1 MGSGEEELQW
11 DALAAELALDFGA
24 ESSDEELHDARPQA
38 TPAPAPPASVER
50 RSRGQLTHAEFHSE
64 FRHRKPVLLSGFA
77 SGWMALS
84 RWSSVEHLA
93 SLLGEDVLVLRSP
106 DDRRFLK
113 RDCEQEQRP
122 FGDVVR
128 ELFVQP
134 AATASERPPKEA
146 VASRMYARSPLRAG
160 LRAEVD
166 LRDLQQ
172 LVGETDSDI
181 RSSGPSGDAKG
192 GTRRSVFK
200 DENCGVWLGT
210 AGNVTPL
217 HYDLCHGFL
226 VQVLGTKTVTYFEP
240 DDYRYLYQRKEHP
253 ELSQV
258 DLDAWR
264 REQVSN
270 RLQMAQQGVAAQAE
284 SIEPGGVDSTGGA
297 ASGSAHAKWPRF
309 AEATPRTVTL
319 MPGDCLYT
327 PPFWWH
333 HVATSEHTPALSVLV
348 PFDMSPEE
356 PVHPAH
362 FM

>member
-1 MGSGEEELQW
+1 M
-11 DALAAELALDFGA
+11 
-24 ESSDEELHDARPQA
+24 
-38 TPAPAPPASVER
+38 
-50 RSRGQLTHAEFHSE
+50 
-64 FRHRKPVLLSGFA
+64 
-77 SGWMALS
+77 
-84 RWSSVEHLA
+84 
-93 SLLGEDVLVLRSP
+93 LRSP

-113 RDCEQEQRP
+113 RDCGQQQRP
-122 FGDVVR
+122 FDDVVR
-128 ELFVQP
+128 ELFAQPPP
-134 AATASERPPKEA
+134 AAAA
-146 VASRMYARSPLRAG
+146 AAAAAAAGRMYARSPLRAG
-160 LRAEVD
+160 LRAEVELQD
-166 LRDLQQ
+166 LHQ
-172 LVGETDSDI
+172 LVGGDDNDA
-181 RSSGPSGDAKG
+181 RSSG
-192 GTRRSVFK
+192 TRAGAHDISASRPIFK

-264 REQVSN
+264 RHESG
-270 RLQMAQQGVAAQAE
+270 AQ
-284 SIEPGGVDSTGGA
+284 VDSAGP
-297 ASGSAHAKWPRF
+297 SPHEKWPRF
-309 AEATPRTVTL
+309 ADATPRTVTL
-319 MPGDCLYT
+319 EPGDCLYT

-333 HVATSEHTPALSVLV
+333 HVATSELAPALSVLV

>member
-1 MGSGEEELQW
+1 
-11 DALAAELALDFGA
+11 
-24 ESSDEELHDARPQA
+24 
-38 TPAPAPPASVER
+38 
-50 RSRGQLTHAEFHSE
+50 
-64 FRHRKPVLLSGFA
+64 
-77 SGWMALS
+77 
-84 RWSSVEHLA
+84 
-93 SLLGEDVLVLRSP
+93 
-106 DDRRFLK
+106 
-113 RDCEQEQRP
+113 
-122 FGDVVR
+122 VR
-128 ELFVQP
+128 ELFAQHRPHPTHP
-134 AATASERPPKEA
+134 AAAAAGASERLEQA
-146 VASRMYARSPLRAG
+146 RTASGRMYARSPLRAG

-166 LRDLQQ
+166 LRDLHQ
-172 LVGETDSDI
+172 LVSETDSD
-181 RSSGPSGDAKG
+181 SGTSGPTDGVRG
-192 GTRRSVFK
+192 GTPRSVFK

-264 REQVSN
+264 RQES
-270 RLQMAQQGVAAQAE
+270 GAQAH
-284 SIEPGGVDSTGGA
+284 SVGA
-297 ASGSAHAKWPRF
+297 SDGPSPHEKWPRF
-309 AEATPRTVTL
+309 ADATPRTVIL
-319 MPGDCLYT
+319 EPGDCLYT

-333 HVATSEHTPALSVLV
+333 HVATSEVAPALSVLV